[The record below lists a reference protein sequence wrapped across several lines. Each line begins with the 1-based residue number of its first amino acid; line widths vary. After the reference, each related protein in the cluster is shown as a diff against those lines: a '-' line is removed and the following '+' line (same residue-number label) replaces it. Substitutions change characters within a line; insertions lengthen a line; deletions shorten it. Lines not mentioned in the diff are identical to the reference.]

1 MQDQPGLELDPMAVI
16 QAQSRRIMTLTS
28 ENVQLEAAVAML
40 QAQIEALTPEV
51 ELDDDA
57 EAYIKEVTDEVV
69 GAEITS

>member
-1 MQDQPGLELDPMAVI
+1 MEQFELNPMALI